1 MYFVSMMNMLTF
13 DFLSESSSLM
23 FVIFSIYSQPVVRP
37 LLLVTLRYPLLSILS
52 FHVMFA
58 EVIYHKTYYFIFL
71 LILLGP
77 LLP

>member
-1 MYFVSMMNMLTF
+1 MMNMLTF
-13 DFLSESSSLM
+13 DFLSESPSLM

-37 LLLVTLRYPLLSILS
+37 LLLVTLRYLLLSILS